1 MSLKIPSKL
10 PDVGTTIFTVMTQLA
25 AEHDAINLSQ
35 GFPDFQC
42 PERLREL
49 FAQYMNAGHNQ
60 YAQMS
65 GLPALRTAIAEK
77 TQRCYGASVDVD
89 SEITVTTGAT
99 EALFVAFTAFVHPGD
114 EVILFDPAY
123 DAYEPAIRLSQGRA
137 IHLPLLSGSFA
148 IDWDRVRD
156 TIGGKTRMIVINS
169 PHNPS
174 GAAIAQADLDALKEI
189 TRDTDILVL
198 SDEVYEHIIF
208 DGRPHLSLVA
218 DPELAARSLVISSF
232 GKTYHTTGWKVG
244 YCIAPS
250 NLTTE
255 VRRVHQ
261 YSTFC
266 TNTPAQLAF
275 ADYLAEDPSHYLD
288 LPNFYQKKRDLFCD
302 LLKHSSFTFIP
313 TPGTYFQ
320 MVDYSQISQLGDV
333 EFARR
338 ITREAKVAAIP
349 ISVFFAEPPE
359 QHLLRFCFAKDDETL
374 KQACQRLC
382 RIC

>member
-1 MSLKIPSKL
+1 MSLKITSKL

-25 AEHDAINLSQ
+25 AESDAINLSQ

-49 FAQYMNAGHNQ
+49 FAEHMNAGHNQ
-60 YAQMS
+60 YAHMP
-65 GLPALRTAIAEK
+65 GLPILRQAIADK
-77 TQRCYGASVDVD
+77 TKRCYGVSPDMD

-99 EALFVAFTAFVHPGD
+99 EALFVAFTALVHPGD

-123 DAYEPAIRLSQGRA
+123 DAYDPAIRLSQGRP
-137 IHLPLLSGSFA
+137 IHIPLLPGSFT
-148 IDWDRVRD
+148 IDWDQVRD
-156 TIGGKTRMIVINS
+156 TITSKTRMIVINS

-174 GAAIAQADLDALKEI
+174 GAAITQADLDALKEI
-189 TRDTDILVL
+189 TKDTDILVL

-208 DGRPHLSLVA
+208 DGRPHLSLVS

-255 VRRVHQ
+255 IRKVHQ
-261 YSTFC
+261 FSTFC

-275 ADYLAEDPSHYLD
+275 ADYMTEDPAHYLE
-288 LPNFYQKKRDLFCD
+288 LPNFYQQKRDLFCE
-302 LLKHSSFTFIP
+302 LISESNFSFTP

-320 MVDYSQISQLGDV
+320 TVDYSQISELNDV
-333 EFARR
+333 EFAHW

-349 ISVFFAEPPE
+349 ISVFYKNPPG
-359 QHLLRFCFAKDDETL
+359 QRLVRFCFAKDDATL
-374 KQACQRLC
+374 EQACERLC
-382 RIC
+382 QL